1 MATYEVCIQ
10 PELIAF
16 IFLALGMIAGIVT
29 GRILERDDHA
39 KVPIGTLVIDRHY
52 DKPEIYLQLTAD
64 IESFENEREVRLR
77 IISFKNRQKRS
88 RR

>member
-1 MATYEVCIQ
+1 MTTYEVCIQ

-16 IFLALGMIAGIVT
+16 IFLALGTIAGIVT
-29 GRILERDDHA
+29 GRILERDGHA
-39 KVPIGTLVIDRHY
+39 KPPIGTLVIDRHY
-52 DKPEIYLQLTAD
+52 DEPELYLQLTAD

-77 IISFKNRQKRS
+77 IISSKNRQKRS